1 MFTSEFVRSTH
12 EELQNL
18 LPGTR
23 VLLGGSYLHSEATDD
38 SDLDFFVIAPIW
50 NLLRLRQAL
59 KKYRIDGKN
68 RRIHILLVPRSL
80 SWLGVYSLYGR
91 DVRGKIYKGY
101 ADQRTMIA
109 TSLRLAYYFYLL
121 AREKN
126 DEQLFKK
133 ARQQAAITK
142 LCVVGVWPP
151 FTKQAIATQFEAGS
165 NSLVDFPQVLA
176 EIDRV
181 AQPFLAF
188 NWRVWLLYNIMY
200 IHRNDWLF
208 LFKNPDTLVRSALQK
223 SVTEPETWSLVKDW
237 VVRYV
242 FPVIMY

>member
-18 LPGTR
+18 LPGAR

-68 RRIHILLVPRSL
+68 RRMHILLVPRSL

-91 DVRGKIYKGY
+91 DVRGKIYKGH

-109 TSLRLAYYFYLL
+109 TSLRLAYYFFLL

-126 DEQLFKK
+126 DDHLFKK

-142 LCVVGVWPP
+142 LCVSGSCPP
-151 FTKQAIATQFEAGS
+151 FPNQANPTQFE
-165 NSLVDFPQVLA
+165 V
-176 EIDRV
+176 
-181 AQPFLAF
+181 
-188 NWRVWLLYNIMY
+188 
-200 IHRNDWLF
+200 RNRA
-208 LFKNPDTLVRSALQK
+208 V
-223 SVTEPETWSLVKDW
+223 
-237 VVRYV
+237 
-242 FPVIMY
+242 